1 MNTNLRA
8 LIFGAAVAAAL
19 TVTFDTV
26 TAAEK
31 AAGAVDVVRLDA
43 IEVRASRANFDAE
56 GNLLVTRLA
65 PVTVIGAR
73 LAN

>member
-19 TVTFDTV
+19 TVTLDTV

-31 AAGAVDVVRLDA
+31 TDVIRLDA
-43 IEVRASRANFDAE
+43 VVVTAHHDAFDAE
-56 GNLLVTRLA
+56 GDLKVQRLEPVYVTGRRD
-65 PVTVIGAR
+65 AR
-73 LAN
+73 

>member
-19 TVTFDTV
+19 TITLDTV

-31 AAGAVDVVRLDA
+31 AAVDAIRLDT
-43 IEVRASRANFDAE
+43 IEVHANRANFDAE